1 MIATIAVGV
10 ARPHLDRGVRPLVRG
25 ITVLYDPDCP
35 VCRASKRWMLLHRPL
50 IDVRFVAVN
59 SRLARQRFPQL
70 DLAACA
76 REITVVTDTGHVY
89 RGEAAFVMCL
99 WALRRTRSLALQMA
113 RGRKAPM
120 LRSTVTGTGWFRA
133 VLHHSGCDESC
144 QTRMSR

>member
-1 MIATIAVGV
+1 VTATIA
-10 ARPHLDRGVRPLVRG
+10 AAAPRRHLDRGVRPHVRAM
-25 ITVLYDPDCP
+25 TVLYDPDCP

-59 SRLARQRFPQL
+59 SRLAHQRFPQL
-70 DLAACA
+70 DLAACV

-99 WALRRTRSLALQMA
+99 WSLRRTRSLALQMA
-113 RGRKAPM
+113 RGHRAPI
-120 LRSTVTGTGWFRA
+120 LRAMVSGTGWFRA